1 MIKATT
7 REFEVQAQTVGQ
19 NPSVTC
25 GVAAKESGDI
35 LIVDCCH
42 GGCTVT
48 KKFTSSVGMQPSL
61 SVSGSAYTMKFLSG
75 AIVHMPYASSGYMSV
90 AYTVPGSEKN
100 AVTGNVLITHSLHC
114 SYYCQQ
120 QAPLRS
126 L

>member
-7 REFEVQAQTVGQ
+7 REFEVQAQTNGIL
-19 NPSVTC
+19 TC
-25 GVAAKESGDI
+25 GVAAKENGDI
-35 LIVDCCH
+35 LIVDCCNKA
-42 GGCTVT
+42 CTT
-48 KKFTSSVGMQPSL
+48 AASKFTSPVGMRPSL
-61 SVSGSAYTMKFLSG
+61 SVSGTSYTMNFLSG
-75 AIVHMPYASSGYMSV
+75 AIVHASHASQGYMCV